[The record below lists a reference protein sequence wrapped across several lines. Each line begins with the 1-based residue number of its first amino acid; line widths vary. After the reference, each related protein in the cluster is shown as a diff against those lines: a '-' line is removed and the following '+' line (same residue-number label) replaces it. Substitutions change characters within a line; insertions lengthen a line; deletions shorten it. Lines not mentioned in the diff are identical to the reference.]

1 MPNQREFHL
10 HNGKMGAA
18 ITVRVVPRSGQN
30 KVAEI
35 QEDGTI
41 KIRLKAAPV
50 EGQANKALIEFLS
63 ELLDVPKS
71 NIEIVAGQSGR
82 DKLITILDLDSDTVQ
97 KKILSQIE
105 Q

>member
-1 MPNQREFHL
+1 MANQRTFHL

-18 ITVRVVPRSGQN
+18 ITVRVVPRSGRN
-30 KVAEI
+30 EIVEI

-63 ELLDVPKS
+63 EILDTAKS

-97 KKILSQIE
+97 KKILSQIA
-105 Q
+105 

>member
-1 MPNQREFHL
+1 MPNQHEFHL

-18 ITVRVVPRSGQN
+18 ITVRVMPRSGRN
-30 KVAEI
+30 EISEI

-63 ELLDVPKS
+63 EILDIPKS
-71 NIEIVAGQSGR
+71 KIEIVAGQSGR
-82 DKLITILDLDSDTVQ
+82 DKLITILDLDSDSVQ

-105 Q
+105 K

>member
-1 MPNQREFHL
+1 MTNQRAFHL

-18 ITVRVVPRSGQN
+18 ITVRVVPRSGRN
-30 KVAEI
+30 EIVEI
-35 QEDGTI
+35 QENGTV

-63 ELLDVPKS
+63 EILDTEKS

-82 DKLITILDLDSDTVQ
+82 DKLVTILDLDSDTVQ

-105 Q
+105 

>member
-1 MPNQREFHL
+1 MANQREFHL

-18 ITVRVVPRSGQN
+18 ITVRVVPRSGRN
-30 KVAEI
+30 EVMEI

-63 ELLDVPKS
+63 EILDIPKS
-71 NIEIVAGQSGR
+71 KIEIVAGQSGR
-82 DKLITILDLDSDTVQ
+82 DKLITILDLDSDTVA

-105 Q
+105 

>member
-1 MPNQREFHL
+1 MTNQRAFHL

-18 ITVRVVPRSGQN
+18 ITVRVVPRSGRN
-30 KVAEI
+30 EIVEI
-35 QEDGTI
+35 QENGTV

-63 ELLDVPKS
+63 EILDTAKS

-82 DKLITILDLDSDTVQ
+82 DKLVTILDLDSDTVQ

-105 Q
+105 